1 MGPRD
6 VQPIAPTDLM
16 WKEHLEDNWKKKKKN
31 IDWTF
36 DEIKELFLILEWGD
50 LCF

>member
-1 MGPRD
+1 VKRAFRR
-6 VQPIAPTDLM
+6 QL
-16 WKEHLEDNWKKKKKN
+16 KKKKKN